1 MNLLDE
7 VKGFYWLRRIA
18 IALEKQNDLI
28 ERHIKLKE
36 DEWASKHAPVP
47 RKRNEFSIMD
57 QEEINKDF
65 ERRIQAE
72 RDGIELD
79 D

>member
-1 MNLLDE
+1 MRLLDE
-7 VKGFYWLRRIA
+7 ALSAFWLRRIA
-18 IALEKQNDLI
+18 VALEKQNDLI

-36 DEWASKHAPVP
+36 DEWTAKHAPVV
-47 RKRNEFSIMD
+47 RERNEFDFMD

-65 ERRIQAE
+65 ERRMQAE
-72 RDGIELD
+72 RDGMELD

>member
-1 MNLLDE
+1 MKLLDE
-7 VKGFYWLRRIA
+7 AKQFFWLRRIA
-18 IALEKQNDLI
+18 LALEKQNELT
-28 ERHIKLKE
+28 ERQIKFHE
-36 DEWASKHAPVP
+36 EEWAAKHAPLP
-47 RKRNEFSIMD
+47 RKKTEFSLMD

-65 ERRIQAE
+65 ERRLQAE

>member
-1 MNLLDE
+1 MKLLDE
-7 VKGFYWLRRIA
+7 AKQFFWLRRIA
-18 IALEKQNDLI
+18 LALERQATISEKQFELQQHD
-28 ERHIKLKE
+28 
-36 DEWASKHAPVP
+36 WAAKNAPLP
-47 RKRNEFSIMD
+47 RKKNEFNLMD

-79 D
+79 E

>member
-1 MNLLDE
+1 MKLLDE
-7 VKGFYWLRRIA
+7 AKQFFWLRRIA
-18 IALEKQNDLI
+18 LALEKQNDLT
-28 ERHIKLKE
+28 ERQIKFE
-36 DEWASKHAPVP
+36 EQEWAAKHAPIV
-47 RKRNEFSIMD
+47 RTRTEFSLMD

-65 ERRIQAE
+65 ERRLQAE

>member
-1 MNLLDE
+1 MHLLDE
-7 VKGFYWLRRIA
+7 VKEFFWLRRIA
-18 IALEKQNDLI
+18 LALEKQNDLN
-28 ERHIKLKE
+28 ERQIKLRE
-36 DEWASKHAPVP
+36 EEWAAKHAPLP
-47 RKRNEFSIMD
+47 RRKNEFSLMD

-65 ERRIQAE
+65 ERRLQAE

>member
-1 MNLLDE
+1 MKIVDE
-7 VKGFYWLRRIA
+7 VKQFFWLRRIA
-18 IALEKQNDLI
+18 LALERQATVSEKQL
-28 ERHIKLKE
+28 ELQQQ
-36 DEWASKHAPVP
+36 EWAVKHAPIP
-47 RKRNEFSIMD
+47 RKKTEFSLMD

-65 ERRIQAE
+65 ERRLQAE

>member
-1 MNLLDE
+1 MHLLDE
-7 VKGFYWLRRIA
+7 VKEFFWLRRIA
-18 IALEKQNDLI
+18 LALEKQNDLN
-28 ERHIKLKE
+28 ERQIKLRE
-36 DEWASKHAPVP
+36 EEWASKHALLP
-47 RKRNEFSIMD
+47 RRKNEFSLMD

-65 ERRIQAE
+65 ERRLQAE

>member
-1 MNLLDE
+1 MKILDE
-7 VKGFYWLRRIA
+7 AKQFFWLRRIA
-18 IALEKQNDLI
+18 LALEKQNDLN
-28 ERHIKLKE
+28 ERQIKLAE
-36 DEWASKHAPVP
+36 EAWTAKHAPVTR
-47 RKRNEFSIMD
+47 RKNEFSIMD

-65 ERRIQAE
+65 ERRLQAE